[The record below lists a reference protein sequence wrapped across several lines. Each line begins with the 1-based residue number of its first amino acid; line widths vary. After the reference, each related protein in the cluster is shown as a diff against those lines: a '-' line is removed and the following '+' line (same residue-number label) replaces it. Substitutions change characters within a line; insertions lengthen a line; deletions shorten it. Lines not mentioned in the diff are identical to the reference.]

1 MLFFHALEFSA
12 FWVFVFI
19 SILIAIDLIGAS
31 YDRLEPT
38 MIGFIGA
45 ILAFHLFGVYDIVSA
60 VYYHWGWAIIIVLS
74 WLVIGLVWMILKYK
88 WFLRDGMR
96 TISKQNYS
104 DPGIKEREAEGL
116 SYEHHLNELVT
127 WWIFWLPSM
136 VSTFI
141 FNLCS
146 SLKFFV
152 VEVCGQWLKGVWKRE
167 FDKFFKGQ
175 MN

>member
-38 MIGFIGA
+38 MIGFIGMLVA
-45 ILAFHLFGVYDIVSA
+45 LHVFGVWDIVSA
-60 VYYHWGWAIIIVLS
+60 VYHNWLWAIVIVLG
-74 WLVIGLVWMILKYK
+74 WLIIGLVWMILKYK

-96 TISKQNYS
+96 SISQENGEKDYL
-104 DPGIKEREAEGL
+104 ERRAEDL

-136 VSTFI
+136 ISTFI

-167 FDKFFKGQ
+167 FDKFFKAATKQ
-175 MN
+175 